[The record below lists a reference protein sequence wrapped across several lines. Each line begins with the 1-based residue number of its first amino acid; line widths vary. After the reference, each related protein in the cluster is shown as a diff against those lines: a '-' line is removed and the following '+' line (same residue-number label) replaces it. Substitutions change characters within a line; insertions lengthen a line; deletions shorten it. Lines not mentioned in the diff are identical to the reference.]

1 MTLGRDMLA
10 KEGLTWGIHINHS
23 RQFIL
28 RRTNFSRC
36 NKTYIGTIGR
46 EKKEQYIE
54 DNLVWIGKASHL

>member
-36 NKTYIGTIGR
+36 NKTYIGTIGI
-46 EKKEQYIE
+46 EKKKEQYIE
-54 DNLVWIGKASHL
+54 DNWFG

>member
-36 NKTYIGTIGR
+36 NKTYIGTIGI
-46 EKKEQYIE
+46 EKKKRTI
-54 DNLVWIGKASHL
+54 H